1 MATFS
6 TLGDREVDALLAGT
20 PVGDG
25 DLAPIAEVVRSLRGL
40 AEREPV
46 PPMSDALR
54 AQLAAA
60 PVVPIGINR
69 AMRTSFVKASAAAAV
84 VAAVALMGVGAAE
97 NRLPSGVQDIVASTA
112 NLVGVHVPRSDQRH
126 APSSGFE
133 SGDGNESDGTPGY
146 DGQTPG
152 GATPADP
159 GTPGDKTP
167 ATPATPPADSNGG
180 RSADN
185 GPDTENS
192 PGTTATP
199 RGQVNGTAPNG
210 APQKTGQ

>member
-1 MATFS
+1 MFS
-6 TLGDREVDALLAGT
+6 TLDDHEVDALLAGT
-20 PVGDG
+20 PVADG
-25 DLAPIAEVVRSLRGL
+25 DLAPIADVVRALRGL

-84 VAAVALMGVGAAE
+84 AAAVALMGVGAAQ
-97 NRLPSGVQDIVASTA
+97 NRLPSSVQDIVSSTA
-112 NLVGVHVPRSDQRH
+112 DLVGVNVPRADQRH
-126 APSSGFE
+126 AHSSSVGN
-133 SGDGNESDGTPGY
+133 GNGNDGIPGY

-167 ATPATPPADSNGG
+167 ATPATPPAGSNGG
-180 RSADN
+180 RPADK
-185 GPDTENS
+185 GPGTEHS
-192 PGTTATP
+192 PATTATP
-199 RGQVNGTAPNG
+199 KGQVNGTAPNG
-210 APQKTGQ
+210 DPKNTRH

>member
-1 MATFS
+1 MFS
-6 TLGDREVDALLAGT
+6 TLDDHEVDALLAGT
-20 PVGDG
+20 PVADG
-25 DLAPIAEVVRSLRGL
+25 DLAPIAEVVRALRGL

-84 VAAVALMGVGAAE
+84 AAAVALMGVGAAQ
-97 NRLPSGVQDIVASTA
+97 NRLPSSVQDIVSSTA
-112 NLVGVHVPRSDQRH
+112 DLVGVNVPRADQRH
-126 APSSGFE
+126 AHSS
-133 SGDGNESDGTPGY
+133 SVGNGNGNGNDGTPGY

-167 ATPATPPADSNGG
+167 ATPATPPAGSNGG
-180 RSADN
+180 RPADN
-185 GPDTENS
+185 GPGTEHS
-192 PGTTATP
+192 PATTATP
-199 RGQVNGTAPNG
+199 KGQVNGTAPNG
-210 APQKTGQ
+210 HPKNTRH